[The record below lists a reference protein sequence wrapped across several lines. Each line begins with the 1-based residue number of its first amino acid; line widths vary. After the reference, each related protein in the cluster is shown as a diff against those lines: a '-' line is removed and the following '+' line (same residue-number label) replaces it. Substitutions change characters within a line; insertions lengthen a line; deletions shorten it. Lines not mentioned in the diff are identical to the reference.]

1 MQLKHL
7 ACVWVKDLL
16 ILMEAYCLCCNSL
29 VLDVDL
35 SELKQIFISLV
46 TFVIFMLDIVDP

>member
-46 TFVIFMLDIVDP
+46 TFVIFMLDVVDP